1 MEAAGDF
8 GILNAGEGSAVV
20 LGEREGVGKAEADC
34 CGADMMGGR
43 RSFVCWRVQSQGS
56 EAGEALVRL
65 FENRDRG

>member
-1 MEAAGDF
+1 VEAAGDF

-34 CGADMMGGR
+34 CGADMMG
-43 RSFVCWRVQSQGS
+43 WRVQSQGS